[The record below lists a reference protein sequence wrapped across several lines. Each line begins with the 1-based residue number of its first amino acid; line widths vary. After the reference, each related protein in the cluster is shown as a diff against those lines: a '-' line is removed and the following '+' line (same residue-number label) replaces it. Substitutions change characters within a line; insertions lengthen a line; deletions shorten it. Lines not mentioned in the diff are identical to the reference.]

1 MKYIKLFENFDSND
15 MLEDAKWI
23 LISHLGEIKEI
34 DIRNVNANIVDP
46 MMSDDLINRIRVF
59 ELLGSPNV
67 KDLKGFEAHL
77 EAETEGIFW
86 NVNLDWYRNRVCV
99 VGIGESIEEFCLEWL
114 RERFENAERYF
125 NEKQNQLFYLDRDK
139 DGKSIHTGGETL
151 LLYKLDGFDSKY
163 CYINQQ
169 KIWSFLT
176 VKLGLEDSKVRSI
189 LSKWLIEKFGITA
202 EPKKW

>member
-34 DIRNVNANIVDP
+34 DIRGVDANIVDP
-46 MMSDDLINRIRVF
+46 MMSNELISRIRVF

-67 KDLKGFEAHL
+67 KDLKACEAHL

-139 DGKSIHTGGETL
+139 DGKSIHTGGATL

-176 VKLGLEDSKVRSI
+176 DKLGLEDSQVRSI
-189 LSKWLIEKFGITA
+189 LSKWLIEKFDITA

>member
-1 MKYIKLFENFDSND
+1 MKYIKLFENFNSND
-15 MLEDAKWI
+15 MLEEAKWI
-23 LISHLGEIKEI
+23 LINHLGEIKEI
-34 DIRNVNANIVDP
+34 DIRSVDANIVDP

-67 KDLKGFEAHL
+67 KDLKGCEAHL

-114 RERFENAERYF
+114 RERFDNAERY
-125 NEKQNQLFYLDRDK
+125 EKENQVFYLDKDK
-139 DGKSIHTGGETL
+139 DGKSINTGGVSI
-151 LLYKLDGFDSKY
+151 LYYYENDGQDKY

-176 VKLGLEDSKVRSI
+176 DKLGLEDSQVRSI
-189 LSKWLIEKFGITA
+189 LSKWLIEKFDITA